1 MLGLQ
6 ILQLR
11 DNVNKM
17 SLSKSW
23 AEFLLC
29 FFIST
34 DWTDVEKLNAQVV
47 YTEYILLCNNFN
59 RLPSRNSAITT
70 AWVMR

>member
-17 SLSKSW
+17 SLSKSS

-34 DWTDVEKLNAQVV
+34 DWTDVEKLNSQVV
-47 YTEYILLCNNFN
+47 YTEYICCVIILIVYLQEIL
-59 RLPSRNSAITT
+59 RSQ
-70 AWVMR
+70 

>member
-34 DWTDVEKLNAQVV
+34 DWTDVEKLNSQVV
-47 YTEYILLCNNFN
+47 YTEYICC
-59 RLPSRNSAITT
+59 A
-70 AWVMR
+70 VMILIVYLQEIPRSQ